1 MTQYSGWP
9 SPQRPIE
16 YKDEN
21 KMEKVNKFFALSEV
35 YTDMYFFSVFKVHVF
50 CAFSFVD
57 FIPQ

>member
-1 MTQYSGWP
+1 
-9 SPQRPIE
+9 
-16 YKDEN
+16 
-21 KMEKVNKFFALSEV
+21 MEKVNKFFALSEV